1 MQTKALI
8 KYLDYRVRAREAQE
22 FRDCFFGDS
31 ISLLATNLKRED
43 KYDYINNYMRIWGKE
58 PEEDTRT
65 AGEIIRDTFAKHG
78 LTLSV
83 TSKQNAN

>member
-1 MQTKALI
+1 MNTKTLI
-8 KYLDYRVRAREAQE
+8 KYLDFKMREREAQE
-22 FRDCFFGDS
+22 YRDCFFGDS
-31 ISLLATNLKRED
+31 ISLLATNLKRKD
-43 KYDYINNYMRIWGKE
+43 KFDYINNYMRIWGKA

-83 TSKQNAN
+83 TKKQDAI